1 MTRHRKI
8 LALLLCAAMLLG
20 LFGCSKEPAATEAP
34 TAAPTD
40 PPPTEPPA
48 QALYVQAADLLE
60 AAAGME
66 LNLTATRT
74 ITIGTETFEEVST
87 QTLALSGIGTDALK
101 ASLSEIYTIDD
112 YYEEYDEYFEGGVLY
127 TAVDASRF
135 QGAMTQEEF
144 LTRFAPAVLL
154 DETLYGEITS
164 EEVVRGTLITFT
176 APTAAE
182 TWALPEGAEF
192 ISAEGSA
199 LVAEDGTLSRSIYTI
214 EYVENSFPVKLEV
227 KAEAAANDA
236 IEVKAPADLTA
247 YQEITSIDAIRV
259 AETALLSLYASTTV
273 STTINE
279 TIVSQA
285 AAYTQTEQTVLHYSG
300 LGNSHAADM
309 DYTVTVYQDG
319 AGSDTYTQNE
329 HFEDGQ
335 YSTSSSDTPSEIDDS
350 VTAASMQN
358 YERNIA
364 SENLLAEDR
373 FQNMTIEE
381 IGGLLYLEL
390 EPTDAFGDDMN
401 RYICS
406 RLFGDEELLN
416 REASAY
422 RTDTTTYNL
431 TVDPA
436 TGFPLSVGIVYSGTH
451 TIDGKDYTLALETA
465 QTFQLADDATLEA
478 ITGEAPAA
486 AEPEEP
492 ATPLLYHVTGADGQ
506 EMWLM
511 GTIHVGDE
519 RTAYLPDA
527 VYAALDSSDALA
539 VECDTV
545 AFEEKAATDANLA
558 AQMAALYINADNTP
572 TKNLLD
578 EEVYNK
584 AVKLLKASGS
594 YAITSELMK
603 PFFWSQNI
611 DNFYIGLPYGLDAD
625 RGVDVQ
631 LMERAKEKGIELR
644 EIESVMFQLEMLSN
658 YSTELQ
664 ILLLEMSLEPTA
676 AEVCAETRNMYELW
690 CQGDE
695 AALRELLNEEAS
707 DLTEEEMKLYEEY
720 EKAMLTDRN
729 DGMLKVALEYLES
742 GDTVFYAVGLAHLLQ
757 GNGLVD
763 ALRAA
768 GYTVEAITYA

>member
-1 MTRHRKI
+1 MTRHRRI
-8 LALLLCAAMLLG
+8 LALLLCAVMLFG
-20 LFGCSKEPAATEAP
+20 MFGCSKEPAATEAP
-34 TAAPTD
+34 TAAPTA

-48 QALYVQAADLLE
+48 EALYVQAADLLE
-60 AAAGME
+60 AASGME
-66 LNLTATRT
+66 LNLTTTKT
-74 ITIGTETFEEVST
+74 ITIGTETFKEVST
-87 QTLALSGIGTDALK
+87 QVVTLAGIGTDALK
-101 ASLSEIYTIDD
+101 ATLSDTFVIDD
-112 YYEEYDEYFEGGVLY
+112 YYEEYDEYFEGGILY

-135 QGAMTQEEF
+135 QGSMTQEEF
-144 LTRFAPAVLL
+144 LSRFAPAILL

-164 EEVVRGTLITFT
+164 EEVVRGTLITFS

-199 LVAEDGTLSRSIYTI
+199 LIGEDGTLSRSIYAI
-214 EYVENSFPVKLEV
+214 EYVENTFPVKLEV
-227 KAEAAANDA
+227 KAEAVANNA

-247 YQEITSIDAIRV
+247 YQEVTSIDAIRV
-259 AETALLSLYASTTV
+259 AENALLRLYASTTV

-300 LGNSHAADM
+300 LGNTHAADM
-309 DYTVTVYQDG
+309 DYTITIFQNG
-319 AGSDTYTQNE
+319 ASDTYTQNE

-335 YSTSSSDTPSEIDDS
+335 YSTSSSDAPSEIDDS
-350 VTAASMQN
+350 INAASMQN

-390 EPTDAFGDDMN
+390 DPTDEFGEDMN
-401 RYICS
+401 HYICS
-406 RLFGDEELLN
+406 RIFGNEELLN

-465 QTFQLADDATLEA
+465 QTFQLANEATLEA
-478 ITGEAPAA
+478 ITGEASAA
-486 AEPEEP
+486 AEPEEA
-492 ATPLLYHVTGADGQ
+492 ATPLLYHVTGAEGQ

-511 GTIHVGDE
+511 GTIHVGDA

-545 AFEEKAATDANLA
+545 AFEEKAATDADLA

-572 TKNLLD
+572 TKDLLD

-584 AVKLLKASGS
+584 AIKLLKASGS
-594 YAITSELMK
+594 YAITTELMK
-603 PFFWSQNI
+603 PFFWSQAI
-611 DNFYIGLPYGLDAD
+611 DNFYIGLPYGLSSD

-690 CQGDE
+690 CRGDE

-720 EKAMLTDRN
+720 TKAMLTDRN
-729 DGMLKVALEYLES
+729 DGMLKVAIEYLES

>member
-1 MTRHRKI
+1 MTRHRRI
-8 LALLLCAAMLLG
+8 LALLLCAVMLFG
-20 LFGCSKEPAATEAP
+20 MFGCSKEPAATEAP
-34 TAAPTD
+34 TAVPTA

-48 QALYVQAADLLE
+48 EALYVQAADLLE
-60 AAAGME
+60 AASGME
-66 LNLTATRT
+66 LNLTTTKT
-74 ITIGTETFEEVST
+74 ITIGTETFKEVST
-87 QTLALSGIGTDALK
+87 QVVTLAGIGTDALK
-101 ASLSEIYTIDD
+101 ATLSDTFVIDD
-112 YYEEYDEYFEGGVLY
+112 YYEEYDEYFEGGILY

-135 QGAMTQEEF
+135 QGSMTQEEF
-144 LTRFAPAVLL
+144 LSRFAPAILL

-164 EEVVRGTLITFT
+164 EEVVRGTLITFS

-199 LVAEDGTLSRSIYTI
+199 LIGEDGTLSRSIYAI
-214 EYVENSFPVKLEV
+214 EYVENTFPVKLEV
-227 KAEAAANDA
+227 KAEAVANNA

-247 YQEITSIDAIRV
+247 YQEVTSIDAIRV
-259 AETALLSLYASTTV
+259 AENALLRLYASTTV

-300 LGNSHAADM
+300 LGNTHAADM
-309 DYTVTVYQDG
+309 DYTITIFQNG
-319 AGSDTYTQNE
+319 ASDTYTQNE

-335 YSTSSSDTPSEIDDS
+335 YSTSSSDAPSEIDDS
-350 VTAASMQN
+350 INAASMQN

-390 EPTDAFGDDMN
+390 DPTDEFGEDMN
-401 RYICS
+401 HYICS
-406 RLFGDEELLN
+406 RIFGNEELLN

-465 QTFQLADDATLEA
+465 QTFQLANEATLEA
-478 ITGEAPAA
+478 ITGEASAA
-486 AEPEEP
+486 AEPEEA
-492 ATPLLYHVTGADGQ
+492 ATPLLYHVTGAEGQ

-511 GTIHVGDE
+511 GTIHVGDA

-545 AFEEKAATDANLA
+545 AFEEKAATDADLA

-572 TKNLLD
+572 TKDLLD

-584 AVKLLKASGS
+584 AIKLLKASGS
-594 YAITSELMK
+594 YAITTELMK
-603 PFFWSQNI
+603 PFFWSQAI
-611 DNFYIGLPYGLDAD
+611 DNFYIGLPYGLSSD

-690 CQGDE
+690 CRGDE

-720 EKAMLTDRN
+720 TKAMLTDRN
-729 DGMLKVALEYLES
+729 DGMLKVAIEYLES